1 VVDEFAVGVVDK
13 EAAVLASV
21 TAASPVYDD
30 VHEAA
35 KTMIAAVTMSE
46 HRNPTIDLAT
56 SILHLAPKVKPS
68 RTYRHICAPSKPHM
82 LPVMRYLRSSGRD
95 SF

>member
-1 VVDEFAVGVVDK
+1 MVDVADSVVVGAADAVVDEFAVGVVDK
-13 EAAVLASV
+13 EAAVLATV
-21 TAASPVYDD
+21 TATSPVYDD

-35 KTMIAAVTMSE
+35 KTMIAAVTMSV

-68 RTYRHICAPSKPHM
+68 RT
-82 LPVMRYLRSSGRD
+82 
-95 SF
+95 